1 MCPIFVFSFKK
12 DASASNDTIIYVFV
26 YNPLVQ
32 NRSTIVRLPV
42 ATHAMFR
49 MERVDSDEHI
59 TFPSVA
65 NANTQYELIFDTGPI
80 PPMSIVVFSIVKEA
94 DDDPIFMNVASSVVR
109 RRRVRRG
116 SSESFEFNNGI
127 VSASFN
133 VSTGL
138 LTDISADGVVV
149 PVNQTWGYYT
159 SFDSA
164 FDSTSGAQNSGAY
177 IFRPSVPDQKLI
189 QLTPKHNAA
198 KFEPTPVGVDVYAF
212 FEEDWIWQVTRIQS
226 DASYIEI
233 EYHVGPI
240 PINDNRGKE
249 IVTRYSTPIRTNGEF
264 YTDSNGREFQK
275 RRRNFRPTW
284 DLDVFEP
291 VAGNYYPVNA
301 AIYVEDSTAA
311 FAVMVDRSQGG
322 SSLVDGS
329 IEIMVQRRTL
339 ADDSR
344 GVDEPLNETCGG
356 MTPYPP
362 FGSRERIGDG
372 VSIIGRHRV
381 RVGKGGGGASIARS
395 EMDDMFVEPIILV
408 ASTAKSNPAKFVT
421 GMYPGLAGPL
431 PQNIMLITFSKLDRS
446 NATYLVRL
454 GHQYDANEDESM
466 SRPQVIDLSILF
478 AEKIITSVQEMSLT
492 GNQNLKSLQ
501 DRRLRW
507 NENNNMNYRRSYVPT
522 NTTSI
527 QIFPME
533 VRTFEV
539 VLSS

>member
-1 MCPIFVFSFKK
+1 
-12 DASASNDTIIYVFV
+12 
-26 YNPLVQ
+26 
-32 NRSTIVRLPV
+32 
-42 ATHAMFR
+42 MFR
-49 MERVDSDEHI
+49 VERVGSGEQI
-59 TFPSVA
+59 ISPSVA

-80 PPMSIVVFSIVKEA
+80 PPISVVVFNIVKEM
-94 DDDPIFMNVASSVVR
+94 DNDPILMNVTSSVVR

-116 SSESFEFNNGI
+116 SSESFDFHNGI
-127 VSASFN
+127 VSASFD

-138 LTDISADGVVV
+138 LTGIIADGVVV

-164 FDSTSGAQNSGAY
+164 FDSTSEEQNSGAY

-189 QLTPKHNAA
+189 PLTPKRNAA
-198 KFEPTPVGVDVYAF
+198 KFLQTPVGIDVYAF
-212 FEEDWIWQVTRIQS
+212 FEEDWIWQVTRIQNNS
-226 DASYIEI
+226 SYIEI
-233 EYHVGPI
+233 EYRIGPI

-249 IVTRYSTPIRTNGEF
+249 IVTRYSTPIRSNGEF
-264 YTDSNGREFQK
+264 FTDSNGREFQK

-284 DLDVFEP
+284 DLDAFEP

-311 FAVMVDRSQGG
+311 LAVMVDRSQGG
-322 SSLVDGS
+322 SALIDGS

-362 FGSRERIGDG
+362 YGLRERIGDG
-372 VSIIGRHRV
+372 VSIMGRHRV
-381 RVGKGGGGASIARS
+381 RVGKGGEGASIARS
-395 EMDDMFVEPIILV
+395 EMDDMFVEPLILV
-408 ASTAKSNPAKFVT
+408 ASTAKSSPAKFAS
-421 GMYPGLAGPL
+421 GIYNGLAIPL

-446 NATYLVRL
+446 DATYLVRL
-454 GHQYDANEDESM
+454 GHQYDANEDENM
-466 SRPQVIDLSILF
+466 SRPQLIDLSVLF
-478 AEKIITSVQEMSLT
+478 ADKIIASVREMSLT

-501 DRRLRW
+501 DRRLHW
-507 NENNNMNYRRSYVPT
+507 NENNKNYRRGSLPT

-539 VLSS
+539 VLST